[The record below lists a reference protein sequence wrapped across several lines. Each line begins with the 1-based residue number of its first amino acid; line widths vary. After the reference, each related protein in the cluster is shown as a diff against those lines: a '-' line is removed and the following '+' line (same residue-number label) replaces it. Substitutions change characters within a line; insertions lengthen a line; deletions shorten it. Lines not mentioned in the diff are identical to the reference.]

1 MKVTVEEYLNQVT
14 NDQVAIDRADI
25 TASQVQQKAPLK
37 KAIQFISNQ
46 LNAGKLAQY
55 LINVRMRKGDPVSL
69 RFETNLINVPMGEAE
84 RLDEKLLD
92 KGPAYPVNL
101 YMVMESEDV
110 NASGLRIDEL
120 ANETDLT
127 VSQDLIIKAQE
138 WVSQHLAD
146 VMEARA

>member
-1 MKVTVEEYLNQVT
+1 MKVTVEEYLNQVV